1 MDFRLSPDQA
11 AAREMAIDF
20 ARKEVAPHWRRRE
33 AEGGFHRDLIE
44 KMGAAGMFGCLFPEE
59 FGGNGMGFVAQVL
72 VMEEMMRASIET
84 GMPFNNQGVN
94 VPMAIYRH
102 GTPAQKRRYVPELV
116 AGRTIG
122 CFGLTEP
129 GGGSDAAAM
138 RTRAVRRG
146 DRYVINGSKMWI
158 TLGSVADLILLFA
171 KTDPDAGHAGVSAFL
186 VDTQDLKGFSA
197 KPIEAD
203 IGTRCIPTAELS
215 FQDVEIPADSLLGGE
230 GQGFKLAMSTLHY
243 GRVCVPARGLGIAQ
257 ACLDMA
263 VQYANDRV
271 AFGKKIGAFQA
282 VQHTIADMLAQ
293 TEAARWLIYR
303 AADRAERGE
312 SFGREASI
320 AKYFAGEAVMN
331 ITEKCL
337 EIHGGFGFAREFPV
351 FRYFTCARVL
361 RTGEGSANI
370 QKNLLG
376 MDELGWK
383 KIDRH
388 AA

>member
-1 MDFRLSPDQA
+1 
-11 AAREMAIDF
+11 
-20 ARKEVAPHWRRRE
+20 
-33 AEGGFHRDLIE
+33 
-44 KMGAAGMFGCLFPEE
+44 
-59 FGGNGMGFVAQVL
+59 
-72 VMEEMMRASIET
+72 
-84 GMPFNNQGVN
+84 
-94 VPMAIYRH
+94 
-102 GTPAQKRRYVPELV
+102 
-116 AGRTIG
+116 
-122 CFGLTEP
+122 
-129 GGGSDAAAM
+129 
-138 RTRAVRRG
+138 
-146 DRYVINGSKMWI
+146 MWI

-186 VDTQDLKGFSA
+186 VDTKDLKGFSA

-215 FQDVEIPADSLLGGE
+215 FQDVEIPVDSLLGGE

-271 AFGKKIGAFQA
+271 AFGKKIGEFQA

-376 MDELGWK
+376 LDELGWK